1 MEAAPRLNHAIRTCP
16 VRRLGCQ
23 YISSTSTSVHGQNEA
38 TALNGAFDWRNAR
51 RHFSFNVQVLQMR
64 HPTAKLSS
72 VRGSTIAPR
81 SIPARL
87 ARDTN
92 SSALDWQVGDTLMLP
107 TPVGTTLPPPTSLF
121 CSSPNQ
127 GQAHSQ
133 CLFTETGRLC
143 TGFDKAA
150 AGHGAILRPDT

>member
-1 MEAAPRLNHAIRTCP
+1 MRTCP
-16 VRRLGCQ
+16 GRRPGCQ

-38 TALNGAFDWRNAR
+38 TALSGAFDCRSSR

-107 TPVGTTLPPPTSLF
+107 TPVGTTLPPPTSLLLL
-121 CSSPNQ
+121 SES
-127 GQAHSQ
+127 
-133 CLFTETGRLC
+133 
-143 TGFDKAA
+143 
-150 AGHGAILRPDT
+150 RP

>member
-1 MEAAPRLNHAIRTCP
+1 MDVRAAPGLSHATRTCP
-16 VRRLGCQ
+16 ARRPGCQ

-38 TALNGAFDWRNAR
+38 TALSGAFDCRSAR

-72 VRGSTIAPR
+72 VRGSTIALR

-87 ARDTN
+87 ASDTN
-92 SSALDWQVGDTLMLP
+92 SRALDWQVGDDAVMLP

-121 CSSPNQ
+121 CSPPNQ

-133 CLFTETGRLC
+133 RLFTETGQLC
-143 TGFDKAA
+143 TGFDKVA
-150 AGHGAILRPDT
+150 AGR